1 MCRPSAEKGN
11 AMPAVRNVLF
21 IMCDQLRADHLSC
34 TGHPH
39 VRTPNIDALAR
50 RGVLFERAYVQ
61 SAVCGPSR
69 MSFYTGRYMFSHG
82 ATWNRVPLS
91 LREKTFGDY
100 LRPAG
105 LRVAL
110 AGKTH
115 VLPDLDGLER
125 YGIEAGSAFAALL
138 RAGGFEELD
147 RYDGHSPP
155 GTESGYPAFL
165 RRHGYVADDPWSEF
179 VIAADGPRGEKL
191 SGWHMRNARLPARVR
206 EPHSETAYMTDQAIG
221 FVEAQADKPWF
232 LHLSYVKP
240 HWPYMAPA
248 PYHAMY
254 GPQDCLPP
262 NRSEVELVDQHPV
275 LAAYRQHEES
285 VSFSRADGPATV
297 RPTYMGLV
305 TQIDDH
311 LGRLF
316 ATLQRLGRFD
326 DTLIMF
332 TADHGD
338 FLGDHWLG
346 EKEIFYEEAVRVP
359 FIVVDPDPAADATRG
374 TIDRRFVEGVDVL
387 PTVLEAL
394 HLPAA
399 RHLVEGRS
407 LMSLI
412 RGQRDADPDGSMRS
426 RDDPSD
432 WRDAV
437 FSELDYSFREARRLL
452 GRHPRDCRAF
462 MIRTDRWKY
471 VWWLDYPDQLFDLSA
486 DPCELMDL
494 GRDSGYARVRD
505 ELHGRLFDWMRGR
518 KTRVTVDDA
527 YVEARTAAHKKH
539 GILFGVW

>member
-1 MCRPSAEKGN
+1 
-11 AMPAVRNVLF
+11 
-21 IMCDQLRADHLSC
+21 
-34 TGHPH
+34 
-39 VRTPNIDALAR
+39 
-50 RGVLFERAYVQ
+50 
-61 SAVCGPSR
+61 
-69 MSFYTGRYMFSHG
+69 
-82 ATWNRVPLS
+82 
-91 LREKTFGDY
+91 
-100 LRPAG
+100 
-105 LRVAL
+105 
-110 AGKTH
+110 
-115 VLPDLDGLER
+115 
-125 YGIEAGSAFAALL
+125 
-138 RAGGFEELD
+138 
-147 RYDGHSPP
+147 
-155 GTESGYPAFL
+155 
-165 RRHGYVADDPWSEF
+165 
-179 VIAADGPRGEKL
+179 
-191 SGWHMRNARLPARVR
+191 
-206 EPHSETAYMTDQAIG
+206 
-221 FVEAQADKPWF
+221 
-232 LHLSYVKP
+232 
-240 HWPYMAPA
+240 
-248 PYHAMY
+248 
-254 GPQDCLPP
+254 
-262 NRSEVELVDQHPV
+262 
-275 LAAYRQHEES
+275 
-285 VSFSRADGPATV
+285 
-297 RPTYMGLV
+297 MGLV

>member
-1 MCRPSAEKGN
+1 MA
-11 AMPAVRNVLF
+11 AVRNILF

-34 TGHPH
+34 AGHPH
-39 VRTPNIDALAR
+39 LKTPNIDALAR
-50 RGVLFERAYVQ
+50 RGVLFPRAYVQ

-91 LREKTFGDY
+91 VREKTIGDY

-105 LRVAL
+105 IRVAL

-138 RAGGFEELD
+138 RNGGFEELD

-155 GTESGYPAFL
+155 GVESGYPAFL

-179 VIAADGPRGEKL
+179 VIAADGPAGETL
-191 SGWHMRNARLPARVR
+191 SGWHMRNARLPARVK
-206 EPHSETAYMTDQAIG
+206 EAHSETAYMTDQAIR
-221 FVEAQADKPWF
+221 FVEAQGEQPWF

-254 GPQDCLPP
+254 GPQECLPL
-262 NRSEVELVDQHPV
+262 NRSEAELTDQHPV

-285 VSFSRADGPATV
+285 VSFSRPDGPATV
-297 RPTYMGLV
+297 RPTYMGLIA
-305 TQIDDH
+305 QIDDH

-316 ATLQRLGRFD
+316 ATLKRLGRLD
-326 DTLIMF
+326 DTLIVF

-374 TIDRRFVEGVDVL
+374 TVDRRFVEGIDVVPTTLDALGL
-387 PTVLEAL
+387 P
-394 HLPAA
+394 PS
-399 RHLVEGRS
+399 RHLIEGRS
-407 LMSLI
+407 LLPLTRATMPPQSV
-412 RGQRDADPDGSMRS
+412 
-426 RDDPSD
+426 
-432 WRDAV
+432 WREAV

-462 MIRTDRWKY
+462 MVRTDRWKY
-471 VWWLDYPDQLFDLSA
+471 VWWQDFPPQLFDLA
-486 DPCELMDL
+486 DDPAEMVDH
-494 GRDSGYARVRD
+494 GRDPGYATARQ
-505 ELHGRLFDWMRGR
+505 ELHARLFDWMRGR

-527 YVEARTAAHKKH
+527 YVEARTASHKKH
-539 GILFGVW
+539 GIFFGVW